1 MILPDVN
8 VLVGAFRADAPHHAE
23 LRRWL
28 KSAVADVEDLGLT
41 DAVLAGTIR
50 VLTHPRVFVNPT
62 PLDDALAQVAALLAA
77 DGVVR
82 ATPRAAALGGR
93 RAVVPRRRRTRQP
106 RRRRPARRCG
116 DRARRHLGDPRPR
129 LRAVPRVALGE
140 PAGRDG
146 LTRGVGRAGPR
157 FRLGVLRP
165 GRTPGP

>member
-8 VLVGAFRADAPHHAE
+8 VLVGAFRADAPNHAQ

-62 PLDDALAQVAALLAA
+62 PLEDAFAQVAALLGA

-82 ATPRAAALGGR
+82 T
-93 RAVVPRRRRTRQP
+93 
-106 RRRRPARRCG
+106 
-116 DRARRHLGDPRPR
+116 
-129 LRAVPRVALGE
+129 
-140 PAGRDG
+140 
-146 LTRGVGRAGPR
+146 
-157 FRLGVLRP
+157 
-165 GRTPGP
+165 TPGPRHWETVERLCRAADARGNLVVAAQHAAVAIELGATWVTLDRDFARFPGLRWVSPLDAAPEA

>member
-8 VLVGAFRADAPHHAE
+8 VLVGAFRADAPHHAQ

-77 DGVVR
+77 DVVV
-82 ATPRAAALGGR
+82 
-93 RAVVPRRRRTRQP
+93 AV
-106 RRRRPARRCG
+106 
-116 DRARRHLGDPRPR
+116 
-129 LRAVPRVALGE
+129 
-140 PAGRDG
+140 
-146 LTRGVGRAGPR
+146 
-157 FRLGVLRP
+157 
-165 GRTPGP
+165 TPGPRHWETVERLCRAADARGNLVVAAQRTAVAIELGATWVTLDRDFARFPGLRWGSPLDPPA